1 MLYLGIDL
9 GGTNIAAGLV
19 SEENQI
25 ICTQSIPTRL
35 PKQPEE
41 IVRDI
46 YHLSEKLLR
55 EAGYSFADIESLGIG
70 IPGTVNYKSGIVEYA
85 NNLDFVNVPFA
96 ALLKQYFSIPVC
108 CENDARAAAFGE
120 YIAGAGKSSH
130 SMILMTLG
138 TGVGGGIIFDG
149 KIWHGMNSAAGEIG
163 HMVIRYNGKSCTCGR
178 HGCLEAYASASA
190 FSKMALDE
198 VPRHP
203 DSALYAAVTAAKR
216 CNGKMVIDAVRQG
229 DPIACAIFDA
239 YCGYLSDGITNL
251 INIFQPEVFLIGGG
265 LSASGDIL
273 LQPLKERIY
282 PELYSRYASENTDI
296 RIAALGNDAGIIG
309 AARIAL
315 SREQDM

>member
-1 MLYLGIDL
+1 
-9 GGTNIAAGLV
+9 
-19 SEENQI
+19 
-25 ICTQSIPTRL
+25 
-35 PKQPEE
+35 
-41 IVRDI
+41 
-46 YHLSEKLLR
+46 
-55 EAGYSFADIESLGIG
+55 
-70 IPGTVNYKSGIVEYA
+70 
-85 NNLDFVNVPFA
+85 
-96 ALLKQYFSIPVC
+96 
-108 CENDARAAAFGE
+108 
-120 YIAGAGKSSH
+120 
-130 SMILMTLG
+130 MILMTLG

-163 HMVIRYNGKSCTCGR
+163 HMVIHHNGKACTCGR

-216 CNGKMVIDAVRQG
+216 CNGKMIIDAVRQG
-229 DPIACAIFDA
+229 DLTACAIFDA

-315 SREQDM
+315 SREQDI

>member
-25 ICTQSIPTRL
+25 ICTQSVPTGL

-46 YHLSEKLLR
+46 YHLSEKLLG
-55 EAGYSFADIESLGIG
+55 EAGYSFEDIESLGIG
-70 IPGTVNYKSGIVEYA
+70 IPGTVNYKRGIVEYA

-96 ALLKQYFSIPVC
+96 ALLKQYFSIPVY

-120 YIAGAGKSSH
+120 YIAGAGKNSH

-163 HMVIRYNGKSCTCGR
+163 HMVIRYNGKACTCGR
-178 HGCLEAYASASA
+178 HGCLDAYASASA

-239 YCGYLSDGITNL
+239 SVV
-251 INIFQPEVFLIGGG
+251 P
-265 LSASGDIL
+265 
-273 LQPLKERIY
+273 
-282 PELYSRYASENTDI
+282 
-296 RIAALGNDAGIIG
+296 
-309 AARIAL
+309 AARACYNKSNSERRTVL
-315 SREQDM
+315 

>member
-19 SEENQI
+19 SEEHQI
-25 ICTQSIPTRL
+25 ICTQSVPTGL
-35 PKQPEE
+35 PKQAEE

-55 EAGYSFADIESLGIG
+55 EAGYSFEDIESLGIG

-96 ALLKQYFSIPVC
+96 ALLKQYFSIPVY

-120 YIAGAGKSSH
+120 YIAGAGKNSH

-163 HMVIRYNGKSCTCGR
+163 HMVIRHNGKACTCGR

-216 CNGKMVIDAVRQG
+216 CNGKMIIDAVRQG
-229 DPIACAIFDA
+229 DLTACAIFDA

-251 INIFQPEVFLIGGG
+251 INIFQPEVLLIGGG
-265 LSASGDIL
+265 ICKEGETL
-273 LQPLKERIY
+273 LAPLRAYIEKEAYSIEGQPTCRLDVCK
-282 PELYSRYASENTDI
+282 
-296 RIAALGNDAGIIG
+296 LGNDAGTIG
-309 AARIAL
+309 AAML
-315 SREQDM
+315 WKLHE

>member
-19 SEENQI
+19 SEEHQI
-25 ICTQSIPTRL
+25 ICTQSVPTGL
-35 PKQPEE
+35 PKQAEE

-55 EAGYSFADIESLGIG
+55 EAGYSFEDIESLGIG

-96 ALLKQYFSIPVC
+96 ALLKQYFSIPVY

-120 YIAGAGKSSH
+120 YIAGAGKNSH

-163 HMVIRYNGKSCTCGR
+163 HMVIHHNGKACTCGR

-203 DSALYAAVTAAKR
+203 DSALYAAVTAAKC
-216 CNGKMVIDAVRQG
+216 CNGKMIIDAVRQG
-229 DPIACAIFDA
+229 DLTACAIFDA

-315 SREQDM
+315 SREQDI